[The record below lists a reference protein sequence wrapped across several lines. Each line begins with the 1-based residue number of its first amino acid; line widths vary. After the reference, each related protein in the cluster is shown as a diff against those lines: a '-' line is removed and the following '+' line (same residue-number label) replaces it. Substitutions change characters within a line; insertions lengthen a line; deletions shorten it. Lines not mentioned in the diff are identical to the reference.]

1 MAARR
6 GRGAEP
12 AESAGRVEGAGLLPL
27 AAAAEAFR
35 VPRSTLTR
43 AARVGNLEARRL
55 GNQWVTT
62 AGAVRAWLRE
72 ARHRPGPGPG
82 QGVGRPRAPAPA
94 VSDGGGAPG
103 AGAPAAAPGPPDGRA
118 AGGRGAGPD
127 AGGR

>member
-6 GRGAEP
+6 GRSAEP

-27 AAAAEAFR
+27 AAAAEVFR

-62 AGAVRAWLRE
+62 AAAVRAWLRG

-82 QGVGRPRAPAPA
+82 RGRGRPRAPAPA
-94 VSDGGGAPG
+94 VPDGGGAP
-103 AGAPAAAPGPPDGRA
+103 APAAAASGPPAGRA
-118 AGGRGAGPD
+118 AGGCGAGAD